1 MESASP
7 VVRSLAGKRGWY
19 PLAMDLAHADRSILV
34 VIDLQGKLVDKV
46 HRSGLVLAATHRL
59 LELAELFAVPV
70 VLTEQ
75 YPRGLGPTQPELLAR
90 FEALSVP
97 RQRVEKAAFGCYG
110 DPGFEAAL
118 AAVRPGVAASERQLV
133 VAGIEAHVCV
143 MQTVLAAR
151 RLGQEV
157 HLCWEAVSGRGAE
170 HRQWALERMQQAG
183 AVVSNL
189 ESVAFE
195 WARDKD
201 HARFKAMSALFK
213 QGQLGGDD

>member
-1 MESASP
+1 MG
-7 VVRSLAGKRGWY
+7 LA
-19 PLAMDLAHADRSILV
+19 DSNRSILV

-46 HRSGLVLAATHRL
+46 HRSPLVLAATHRL
-59 LELAELFAVPV
+59 LELAQLFAVPV

-75 YPRGLGPTQPELLAR
+75 YPRGLGPTQPELLAHY
-90 FEALSVP
+90 EELTVP
-97 RQRVEKAAFGCYG
+97 RQRVEKGAFGCFG
-110 DPGFEAAL
+110 DAGFEAAL
-118 AAVRPGVAASERQLV
+118 AAVRPGVSPGDRQLI

-143 MQTVLAAR
+143 MQTVLEAR

-195 WARDKD
+195 WARHKD

>member
-1 MESASP
+1 
-7 VVRSLAGKRGWY
+7 
-19 PLAMDLAHADRSILV
+19 
-34 VIDLQGKLVDKV
+34 
-46 HRSGLVLAATHRL
+46 
-59 LELAELFAVPV
+59 
-70 VLTEQ
+70 
-75 YPRGLGPTQPELLAR
+75 
-90 FEALSVP
+90 
-97 RQRVEKAAFGCYG
+97 
-110 DPGFEAAL
+110 
-118 AAVRPGVAASERQLV
+118 
-133 VAGIEAHVCV
+133 

>member
-1 MESASP
+1 ME
-7 VVRSLAGKRGWY
+7 LA
-19 PLAMDLAHADRSILV
+19 DVDRSILV

-59 LELAELFAVPV
+59 LELAELFGVPV

-75 YPRGLGPTQPELLAR
+75 YPRGLGPTHPELLAR
-90 FEALSVP
+90 FDALTVP
-97 RQRVEKAAFGCYG
+97 RRRVEKGAFGCFG

-118 AAVRPGVAASERQLV
+118 AEVRPGVAPADRQLI

-143 MQTVLAAR
+143 MQTVLEAR
-151 RLGQEV
+151 RLGQGV

-170 HRQWALERMQQAG
+170 HRQWALERMRQAG
-183 AVVSNL
+183 AAVSNL

-195 WARDKD
+195 WARHKD
-201 HARFKAMSALFK
+201 HAQFKAMSAIFK
-213 QGQLGGDD
+213 QGQLGGDAGSLSG

>member
-1 MESASP
+1 ME
-7 VVRSLAGKRGWY
+7 LA
-19 PLAMDLAHADRSILV
+19 DVDRSILV

-46 HRSGLVLAATHRL
+46 HRSALVLQATHRL
-59 LELAELFAVPV
+59 LELTELFSVPV

-75 YPRGLGPTQPELLAR
+75 YPRGLGPTHPELLAR
-90 FEALSVP
+90 FDALTVP
-97 RQRVEKAAFGCYG
+97 RRRVEKGAFGCFG

-118 AAVRPGVAASERQLV
+118 AEVRPGVAAGERQLV

-143 MQTVLAAR
+143 MQTVLEAR

-170 HRQWALERMQQAG
+170 HRHWALERMRQAG
-183 AVVSNL
+183 AAVSNL

-195 WARDKD
+195 WARHKD
-201 HARFKAMSALFK
+201 HAQFKAMSAIFK
-213 QGQLGGDD
+213 QGQIGGDD

>member
-1 MESASP
+1 ME
-7 VVRSLAGKRGWY
+7 LA
-19 PLAMDLAHADRSILV
+19 DVDRSILV

-46 HRSGLVLAATHRL
+46 HRSALVLAATHRL
-59 LELAELFAVPV
+59 LELAQLFGVPV

-75 YPRGLGPTQPELLAR
+75 YPRGLGPTHPEILAR
-90 FEALSVP
+90 FAALTVP
-97 RQRVEKAAFGCYG
+97 KRRFEKSAFGCCG
-110 DPGFEAAL
+110 EPGFEEAL
-118 AAVRPGVAASERQLV
+118 AAVRPGVARGDRQLI

-143 MQTVLAAR
+143 MQTVLEAR
-151 RLGQEV
+151 RLGQQV

-170 HRQWALERMQQAG
+170 HRQGALERMRQAG

-195 WARDKD
+195 WARHKD
-201 HARFKAMSALFK
+201 HAHFKALSAILK